1 MRRFGLLAVTILL
14 FASSAAAQ
22 TVYRWV
28 DQQGRVHFSDVPT
41 EDAKASEVPC
51 APTPTSRQVDE
62 ARQQAERQRQALGAA
77 AAARAQ
83 REAAPRHGQA
93 VAREPMPENATS
105 EYMRTLAAGITCDE
119 RQPSPP
125 LHRFVLN
132 LRVRPDVPAGAYLE
146 AEFENPLDAHK
157 PLRASVELRASGFP
171 EVKREDLSL
180 LSPMFD
186 TVRCRNYEVVV
197 RLYRGQASR
206 ELLGT
211 HRQKIQSR
219 VDSALWQAYGKNAMA
234 RLLEQGHLCP

>member
-1 MRRFGLLAVTILL
+1 
-14 FASSAAAQ
+14 
-22 TVYRWV
+22 
-28 DQQGRVHFSDVPT
+28 
-41 EDAKASEVPC
+41 
-51 APTPTSRQVDE
+51 
-62 ARQQAERQRQALGAA
+62 
-77 AAARAQ
+77 
-83 REAAPRHGQA
+83 
-93 VAREPMPENATS
+93 MPENATS

-211 HRQKIQSR
+211 HRQTIQSR
-219 VDSALWQAYGKNAMA
+219 VDSALWQAYGENAMA